1 MLLWTDGEAA
11 VVATGRGIAR
21 IGGGGDERVRFD
33 DDIAT
38 RRDEPAA
45 PSFLIVLDGGE
56 RALVGREGQIY
67 TWRAGGGLEA
77 VGGPA
82 PRAAIALGDGRV
94 LAALPVAT
102 ADKRSRTVLAVMR
115 IDGGGGLVHE
125 RTVTL
130 PEMPRLRGEL
140 GVWAAGKAPWPED
153 GARDFDAGTLDLER
167 AGKGWQGEVR
177 LGHNRHGVVV
187 TSSYSGAVVV
197 LDPATLAVRWAF
209 RVPCGAGTA
218 VHAVALGEGAL
229 VVVCDGGKQSAVV
242 RAGRDGS
249 VQAQR
254 AKLGRDVAWGVRAPL
269 LIDDDSAVV
278 TNALTTA
285 QVHEL
290 TLAELGAKRVTTSP
304 FGGEV
309 GVHAHTSTADG
320 ATHVVAIGGGDVPPH
335 RCTLHRLV
343 RTAGKLRATP
353 LAMPDLRPP
362 ERVIP
367 TGPARHAGPASV
379 GITAG
384 SGVWTC
390 APGDE
395 VELSLS
401 VTSKGGPAPGLW
413 IELSGPAI
421 DAGLFEALA
430 ATAGEHQAP
439 FQRRGASLRA
449 ELDGP
454 ALEPA
459 YVRATGG
466 PRIAKGEM
474 PDPISTV
481 AIRVRGLKAGDAL
494 LMVRIGPTSIDG
506 TVGSAMQG
514 RTIRVA

>member
-11 VVATGRGIAR
+11 VIATGRGIAR
-21 IGGGGDERVRFD
+21 IGGSGDERVRFD
-33 DDIAT
+33 DDLAT
-38 RRDEPAA
+38 RRDEPAS
-45 PSFLIVLDGGE
+45 PSFLLVLDRGE
-56 RALVGREGQIY
+56 RALLGRERQLY
-67 TWRAGGGLEA
+67 AWRTGGGLEA
-77 VGGPA
+77 VRGEV
-82 PRAAIALGDGRV
+82 PRAAVALGDGRV
-94 LAALPVAT
+94 VAAMPA
-102 ADKRSRTVLAVMR
+102 ADKRARTVLAVMR
-115 IDGGGGLVHE
+115 VDGDGLAHE
-125 RTVTL
+125 RVVEL
-130 PEMPRLRGEL
+130 PDVPRMRGEL
-140 GVWAAGKAPWPED
+140 GLWAAGKVPWPED
-153 GARDFDAGTLDLER
+153 GARDFDAAVLDVER
-167 AGKGWQGEVR
+167 AGHGWQGEVR
-177 LGHNRHGVVV
+177 LGLNRHGLVV
-187 TSSYSGAVVV
+187 TSSYSGAVIA

-209 RVPCGAGTA
+209 RVPCAAGTA
-218 VHAVALGEGAL
+218 VHAVALADGAL

-242 RAGRDGS
+242 RAGRDGA

-254 AKLGRDVAWGVRAPL
+254 AKLGRDLAWGVRAPL
-269 LIDDDSAVV
+269 LVDDDTAVV
-278 TNALTTA
+278 TNALTTT

-290 TLAELGAKRVTTSP
+290 NLTELGAKRVTTSP

-309 GVHAHTSTADG
+309 GVHAHASTTDG
-320 ATHVVAIGGGDVPPH
+320 ATHLVAIGAGDVPPH

-390 APGDE
+390 APGAE
-395 VELSLS
+395 VDLSLS

-449 ELDGP
+449 ELGGP
-454 ALEPA
+454 TLEPA
-459 YVRATGG
+459 YIRATGG

-481 AIRVRGLKAGDAL
+481 AIRVRGVKPGDGL
-494 LMVRIGPTSIDG
+494 LMVRIGPTGIDG